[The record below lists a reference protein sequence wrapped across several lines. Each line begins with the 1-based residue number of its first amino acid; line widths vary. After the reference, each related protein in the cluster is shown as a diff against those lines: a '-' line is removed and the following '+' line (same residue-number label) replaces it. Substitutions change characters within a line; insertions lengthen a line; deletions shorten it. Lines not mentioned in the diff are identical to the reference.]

1 MAIAAR
7 RGVRGEEWWR
17 GKCLGD
23 ECGTRGDAWSLELP
37 PFEGSTRVTF
47 QLSERSRFRTLPGL
61 FTCAGLS
68 AGASGTSDRT
78 TDLPDLIG
86 RNGVLGVGRQHRG
99 ERADRRLRDLT
110 ARPTD
115 KIQDRSRRD

>member
-17 GKCLGD
+17 EGGRGD
-23 ECGTRGDAWSLELP
+23 ECGTRSDPLSLELP
-37 PFEGSTRVTF
+37 PFEGSARVTF

-61 FTCAGLS
+61 FTCAGLPACVS
-68 AGASGTSDRT
+68 VISDRT

-86 RNGVLGVGRQHRG
+86 RNGVLGVGRQHSR
-99 ERADRRLRDLT
+99 ERAEHRG
-110 ARPTD
+110 
-115 KIQDRSRRD
+115 